1 MVADNPM
8 GTSLLIPRRFVA
20 EIPRVKF
27 VEISS
32 VLKAESTWKFRR
44 GFDFENRHN
53 IDESPRGFFHV
64 VSMSNRRNFCT
75 CCFHSIV
82 S

>member
-53 IDESPRGFFHV
+53 IDEFSTWIFP
-64 VSMSNRRNFCT
+64 
-75 CCFHSIV
+75 CCFDVEST
-82 S
+82 